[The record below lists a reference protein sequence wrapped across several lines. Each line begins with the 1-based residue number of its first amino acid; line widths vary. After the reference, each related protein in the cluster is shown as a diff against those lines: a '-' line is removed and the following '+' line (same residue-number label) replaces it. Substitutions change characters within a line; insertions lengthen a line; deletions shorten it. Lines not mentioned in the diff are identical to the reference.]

1 VLVAAAAFTPGVRA
15 ALDGRVPWPRRVPAG
30 ALAVLA
36 LPSALFYAVVRAG
49 DLTVRQARGEV
60 MFDGQVLLT
69 VVPYGTRGGP
79 ARVVVRAALGVFV
92 GVLLLVVALSSV
104 AGAAPAGSRATVNVL
119 LGALSVL
126 PFLLRLPPGS
136 VSRALK
142 AHREANRAS
151 LVADLARSPGAP
163 AGAAGAAVRA
173 YLSEPGRAPVAGVAT
188 AALWDRVYRHTD
200 LRSLALHPGWPG
212 PLARLRPPL
221 RLVYG

>member
-1 VLVAAAAFTPGVRA
+1 MLVAAAAFTPGVRA
-15 ALDGRVPWPRRVPAG
+15 ALDGRVRWPRRLRAG
-30 ALAVLA
+30 ALSVLA
-36 LPSALFYAVVRAG
+36 LPSACFYVVVRAG

-60 MFDGQVLLT
+60 MFDGNVLLT
-69 VVPYGTRGGP
+69 VVPYGSPRGA
-79 ARVVVRAALGVFV
+79 ARVAARAALGVLV
-92 GVLLLVVALSSV
+92 GVLLLVVAFSV
-104 AGAAPAGSRATVNVL
+104 VAAAAPAGSRAAANVL

-142 AHREANRAS
+142 THREANRAA
-151 LVADLARSPGAP
+151 LVADLARSSRAP

-173 YLSEPGRAPVAGVAT
+173 YLSVPDRPPVVGVAT
-188 AALWDRVYRHTD
+188 AALWDRVYRHTG

-212 PLARLRPPL
+212 PLGRLRPPL